1 MEELLTFLDELSEK
15 YNFSD
20 EDMKK
25 LDEILYAVDDEIYGS
40 EYVDDED
47 EYVTEE
53 DFSEEDISE

>member
-20 EDMKK
+20 SDMKK

-47 EYVTEE
+47 KYVTEE

>member
-1 MEELLTFLDELSEK
+1 MEDLLTFLDELSEK

-53 DFSEEDISE
+53 DISE